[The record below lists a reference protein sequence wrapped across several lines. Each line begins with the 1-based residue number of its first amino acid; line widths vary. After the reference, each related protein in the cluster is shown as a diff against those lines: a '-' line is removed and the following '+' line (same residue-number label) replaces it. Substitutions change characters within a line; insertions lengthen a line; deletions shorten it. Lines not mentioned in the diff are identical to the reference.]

1 MRRQSFKVCFLKLVF
16 LTSSFNARR
25 PKKVGN
31 MNKEII
37 ENGKYVELTYKVID
51 KNSGAVLTQVEFP
64 LGYVHGT
71 NEVLAPPVM
80 SELEGKE
87 AGKVIEVPIDCSQL
101 YGPRDESLVITDSI
115 QNVPEEYRQ
124 VGMAILMENDQ
135 GKTKSFLVTRVDKKT
150 VTIDGNNPLC
160 GREVIFRL
168 EILLVREASDE
179 EIEYGGKIEE
189 GPDLDGVEG
198 VTQVPVQ

>member
-1 MRRQSFKVCFLKLVF
+1 
-16 LTSSFNARR
+16 
-25 PKKVGN
+25 
-31 MNKEII
+31 
-37 ENGKYVELTYKVID
+37 
-51 KNSGAVLTQVEFP
+51 
-64 LGYVHGT
+64 
-71 NEVLAPPVM
+71 
-80 SELEGKE
+80 
-87 AGKVIEVPIDCSQL
+87 
-101 YGPRDESLVITDSI
+101 
-115 QNVPEEYRQ
+115 VPEEYRQ

>member
-1 MRRQSFKVCFLKLVF
+1 M
-16 LTSSFNARR
+16 TD
-25 PKKVGN
+25 
-31 MNKEII
+31 MTKEII

-51 KNSGAVLTQVEFP
+51 HNSGAVLTMIEYP

-71 NEVLAPPVM
+71 NEILAPPVM
-80 SELEGKE
+80 AEL
-87 AGKVIEVPIDCSQL
+87 AGKSVGEVIEVPIDCNQL

-115 QNVPEEYRQ
+115 QNVPEEYQ
-124 VGMAILMENDQ
+124 EVGTAILMENEQ
-135 GKTKSFLVTRVDKKT
+135 GQTKSFLVTRVDAKS

-168 EILLVREASDE
+168 EILMVREASEE
-179 EIEYGGKIEE
+179 EIAFGGKVED

-198 VTQVPVQ
+198 VTPVPIN